1 LPEDVPFTGKGGSPL
16 KESPSFAKATCPNCG
31 GTARRESDTMDTF
44 VDSSWYFLRYCSPQD
59 TNQPVNPQA
68 AKHWMAV
75 DQYVGGIEHAVLH
88 LLYAR
93 FFTKVLR
100 DLGLTTVD
108 EPFVHLLTQGM
119 VTKETYWCEEH
130 RWVLPSET
138 KKEGEQRLCGQC
150 GKAIVTGR
158 TEKMSKSKKNI
169 ASPEDLCDRYGAD
182 TARLFSLFAAPPEKD
197 LEWSDTGVEGCY
209 RFLNRVWRL
218 VQEQLPVIGE
228 ANDKPG
234 SESSELLKDL
244 QRATHHTIQKVTH
257 DLERDFQFNTAIAAL
272 SAIESLLILLAP
284 FAPHLA
290 EELWETVGHPS
301 SIARQPWP
309 VFNPELLVSAEW
321 TIPIQVN
328 GKLRSK
334 IAVPAG
340 STKDQV
346 IASAQSDAKLL
357 EWLQGKTPRKVIYVE
372 QKLVNFVV

>member
-1 LPEDVPFTGKGGSPL
+1 
-16 KESPSFAKATCPNCG
+16 
-31 GTARRESDTMDTF
+31 
-44 VDSSWYFLRYCSPQD
+44 
-59 TNQPVNPQA
+59 
-68 AKHWMAV
+68 V

-93 FFTKVLR
+93 FFTKVFR

-108 EPFVHLLTQGM
+108 EPFVHVLTQGM

-138 KKEGEQRLCGQC
+138 RKEDGQRLCTQC
-150 GKAIVTGR
+150 GKTIVTGR
-158 TEKMSKSKKNI
+158 IEKMSKSKKNI

-209 RFLNRVWRL
+209 RFLNRMWRL
-218 VQEQLPVIGE
+218 VYEQLPVIGDV
-228 ANDKPG
+228 NGTSG
-234 SESSELLKDL
+234 SEPSKLLADL
-244 QRATHHTIQKVTH
+244 QQATHQTIQRVTE
-257 DLERDFQFNTAIAAL
+257 DLERNFQFNTAIAAL
-272 SAIESLLILLAP
+272 MEFVNQLYKLLKDVPANSLTANERAGWRSALETLLLLSAP
-284 FAPHLA
+284 FSPHLS
-290 EELWETVGHPS
+290 EELWEAMGHGS

-309 VFNPELLVSAEW
+309 EFHPEFVVSAEW

-334 IAVPAG
+334 ICVPAG

-346 IASAQSDAKLL
+346 IASAQSDPRLV

-372 QKLVNFVV
+372 QKLVNFVI

>member
-1 LPEDVPFTGKGGSPL
+1 
-16 KESPSFAKATCPNCG
+16 
-31 GTARRESDTMDTF
+31 
-44 VDSSWYFLRYCSPQD
+44 
-59 TNQPVNPQA
+59 
-68 AKHWMAV
+68 MAV

-197 LEWSDTGVEGCY
+197 L
-209 RFLNRVWRL
+209 

-272 SAIESLLILLAP
+272 MEFVNQLYKLMKDYPANTLSAQERAGWRSAIESLLILLAP

>member
-1 LPEDVPFTGKGGSPL
+1 
-16 KESPSFAKATCPNCG
+16 
-31 GTARRESDTMDTF
+31 
-44 VDSSWYFLRYCSPQD
+44 
-59 TNQPVNPQA
+59 
-68 AKHWMAV
+68 
-75 DQYVGGIEHAVLH
+75 
-88 LLYAR
+88 
-93 FFTKVLR
+93 
-100 DLGLTTVD
+100 
-108 EPFVHLLTQGM
+108 
-119 VTKETYWCEEH
+119 
-130 RWVLPSET
+130 VLPSET
-138 KKEGEQRLCGQC
+138 KKDGEQRLCGQC

-218 VQEQLPVIGE
+218 VQEQLPVVGKV
-228 ANDKPG
+228 NGRTG
-234 SESSELLKDL
+234 SESSELLADL
-244 QRATHHTIQKVTH
+244 QRATHRTIQKVTQ

-272 SAIESLLILLAP
+272 MEFVNQLYKLMKDYPATMLTANERAGWRSAIESLLILLAP

-290 EELWETVGHPS
+290 EELWETAGHPS
-301 SIARQPWP
+301 SIARQSWP
-309 VFNPELLVSAEW
+309 VFNPELVVSAEW

-372 QKLVNFVV
+372 QKLVNFVI